1 MRRQLVRLLLTTLG
15 EHRTFKLAVALYGV
29 RHRLGL
35 GASPRLKLRADGAIP
50 FPRPGR
56 RLLSEAFAEA
66 RSLPG
71 HLSDLELEQ
80 LYETAVGAR
89 SAHWFGADDEAI
101 QAATMLY
108 AGGAGRVEVS
118 RPSSKHP
125 PDLVVIQNGAPL
137 PEDFTISPQARV
149 LRLDG
154 FSKAASRRQQLHDKI
169 RGGGRLR
176 VVLIN
181 DVGFQY
187 GAGVA
192 TRRQAQSFLMAGWDV
207 AMVSWNAGTAGE
219 YPPVAKLQAPG
230 RWIGTRSLPDV
241 HPSFKLSPEM
251 ITERVVSAVKD
262 ANPDFVLLGNIHGA
276 SWPIELLTALRDA
289 DFAVAA
295 YMHDLHWVTG
305 RCAYPGP
312 CRKYVED
319 GCDETCPTAEQYP
332 PLPRDQIKDA
342 WLKRA
347 EVFSGPDAIPL
358 IANSHWTAGIAR
370 SRFGDAAVIDTIH
383 LALDHRQFSRID
395 RTLARRLLGIA
406 DERPLV
412 LLGSVNV
419 KEERKGGP
427 IFVSLLDQLR
437 RRSDVGVL
445 AFGHGSE
452 SLPCT
457 KAFGMVT
464 DERQMALIY
473 SAADIFVGTALEE
486 AFGQT
491 LLEGAAAG
499 LPIVAFN
506 AGGVVEAV
514 KDGETGILV
523 EEKSAE
529 AIIAAIDTL
538 LADPALAASM
548 GRNGASRVA
557 KEFSL
562 PVQADA
568 WRACIERLF

>member
-1 MRRQLVRLLLTTLG
+1 MG
-15 EHRTFKLAVALYGV
+15 FGV
-29 RHRLGL
+29 
-35 GASPRLKLRADGAIP
+35 SPRLKLRADGAIP
-50 FPRPGR
+50 FPRPGKR
-56 RLLSEAFAEA
+56 PLPEAFAEA

-80 LYETAVGAR
+80 LYAAAAGAR
-89 SAHWFGADDEAI
+89 SAHWFGADAEAI

-108 AGGAGRVEVS
+108 AGGAGRVEVVK
-118 RPSSKHP
+118 PSSKHP
-125 PDLVVIQNGAPL
+125 PDLVVVQNGAAVPDDCL
-137 PEDFTISPQARV
+137 LLPQARV
-149 LRLDG
+149 LRLEG
-154 FSKAASRRQQLHDKI
+154 FSKKASRRRQLHDKI

-230 RWIGTRSLPDV
+230 RWIHTCSLPDV
-241 HPSFKLSPEM
+241 HPNFRLTPEE
-251 ITERVVSAVKD
+251 IIERVVSAVKD
-262 ANPDFVLLGNIHGA
+262 AKPDFVLLGNIHGA

-332 PLPRDQIKDA
+332 PLPRDRIRGE

-347 EVFSGPDAIPL
+347 DVFSGPDAIPL

-370 SRFGDAAVIDTIH
+370 SRFGNTAVIDTIH
-383 LALDHRQFSRID
+383 LALDHRQFARVD

-427 IFVSLLDQLR
+427 IFVSLLEQLR
-437 RRSDVGVL
+437 QRSDVGVL

-491 LLEGAAAG
+491 LLEGAAVG

-514 KDGETGILV
+514 KNGETGILV

-548 GRNGASRVA
+548 GREGASRVER
-557 KEFSL
+557 EFSL
-562 PVQADA
+562 PVQAEA
-568 WRACIERLF
+568 WRTYIQRIFLEPSV